1 VNSPRSRAAE
11 GDPSHG
17 APPQQRRDA
26 AERGAGG
33 ASPRGPSGRRV
44 FVSLGSNLGDRA
56 TYLGA
61 AREALAALPAT
72 RVVAGS
78 RVYETAPQDLP
89 DQEAFLNQVLCLETA
104 LQPLDL
110 LRECQRIEREHG
122 RTRELRFGPRT
133 LDIDILL
140 FQDAESDDPELTL
153 PHPRMVK
160 RAFVL
165 VPLAEIWE
173 QAKGMPTLDVE
184 GLGKAMART
193 QHVRLYE
200 PTKGER

>member
-1 VNSPRSRAAE
+1 MI
-11 GDPSHG
+11 
-17 APPQQRRDA
+17 
-26 AERGAGG
+26 
-33 ASPRGPSGRRV
+33 ASSGRRA

-56 TYLGA
+56 AYLDA
-61 AREALAALPAT
+61 AREALAVLPAT
-72 RVVAGS
+72 TLVAAS

-89 DQEAFLNQVLCLETA
+89 DQDAFLNQVVCLETA

-122 RTRELRFGPRT
+122 RVRSLRFGPRT

-165 VPLAEIWE
+165 VPLAEVWE
-173 QAKGMPTLDVE
+173 YAQGMPDLDVA
-184 GLGKAMART
+184 GLGRATTRT
-193 QHVRLYE
+193 QQVRLYDATE
-200 PTKGER
+200 G